1 MIYTYIY
8 IYIKKHLRNDIL
20 KRWSPLFF
28 FKEHALDQTWRF
40 LLELVGLF
48 ERLDAEEAEAEAETG
63 CNHGEWWVIL
73 DLMDG

>member
-1 MIYTYIY
+1 MIPA
-8 IYIKKHLRNDIL
+8 R
-20 KRWSPLFF
+20 FF

-40 LLELVGLF
+40 VLELVGLF
-48 ERLDAEEAEAEAETG
+48 EHLDAEEAEAEAETG